1 MRTPFPSPVPPPSP
15 SLFRGVF
22 VALAL
27 SLVGGATF
35 AGLSHLVD
43 PVTALRLVVALLGGS
58 YGCWLI
64 SRSNARIGRVTAVAG
79 WSAAALALVF
89 SPITLPLY
97 LLVHVALIW
106 LIRSLYFHTSVLPA
120 LFDLA
125 LSGLGIAAAVWAAEQ
140 SNSVFL
146 ASWCFFL
153 VQSFFVVIPRTLRD
167 RSTPPAH
174 LPDDI
179 NQPFQRAQRTA
190 EAALR
195 RISANN

>member
-1 MRTPFPSPVPPPSP
+1 
-15 SLFRGVF
+15 LRGVL

-27 SLVGGATF
+27 SLLAGATF

-43 PVTALRLVVALLGGS
+43 PTTALRLVVALLGGS
-58 YGCWLI
+58 YVCWLV
-64 SRSNARIGRVTAVAG
+64 SRSGARIGRVTSVVG
-79 WSAAALALVF
+79 WSAVAVALQF
-89 SPITLPLY
+89 SPIALPLY

-120 LFDLA
+120 LLDLA
-125 LSGLGIAAAVWAAEQ
+125 LSSLGLAAAVWAAEQ

-167 RSTPPAH
+167 RSKQPACQ
-174 LPDDI
+174 PDDI

-195 RISANN
+195 RISANH

>member
-1 MRTPFPSPVPPPSP
+1 V
-15 SLFRGVF
+15 
-22 VALAL
+22 L
-27 SLVGGATF
+27 SLLGGATF

-43 PVTALRLVVALLGGS
+43 PATALRLVVALLGGS
-58 YGCWLI
+58 YVCWLV
-64 SRSNARIGRVTAVAG
+64 SRSGARIGRVTSVVG
-79 WSAAALALVF
+79 WSAAAIALQF
-89 SPITLPLY
+89 SPIALPLY

-120 LFDLA
+120 LLDLA
-125 LSGLGIAAAVWAAEQ
+125 LSGFGIAAAVWAAEQ

-153 VQSFFVVIPRTLRD
+153 VQSFFVVIPRTLKD
-167 RSTPPAH
+167 RSTPSAYP
-174 LPDDI
+174 PDDV

-195 RISANN
+195 RISANH